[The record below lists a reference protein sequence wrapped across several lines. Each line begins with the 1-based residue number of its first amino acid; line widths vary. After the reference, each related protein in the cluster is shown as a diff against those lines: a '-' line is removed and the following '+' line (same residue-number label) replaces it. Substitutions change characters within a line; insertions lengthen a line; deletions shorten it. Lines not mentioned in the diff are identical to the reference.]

1 MLYDYKIPRKK
12 TKVVYVGKVAVG
24 GDNPISVQS
33 MTNTKTYDYKAT
45 INQIKQLEEAGADIV
60 RVSCPDEESTSV
72 LKKIIDSVSVPI
84 IADIHFHYRRAIE
97 SARAGASC
105 LRINPGNIG
114 SKEKVMEVVKV
125 AKDYNCSI
133 RIGVNAGSLEPYLI
147 DKYKSPTPQA
157 MLESAMNHIKIL
169 EDCDFTNFKISVK
182 ASNVFLATQAYQ
194 LLSQSCYY
202 PLHLGITESGTLR
215 SGTVASSIGIGN
227 LLSNGIG
234 DTIRVSLSAD
244 PVEEVKVGFDI
255 LKSLNLRN
263 KGVKFISCPS
273 CSRQGFDVVKV
284 VAEIENRLSHIK
296 EPITIS
302 ILGCVVN
309 GIGEAQNSDIGIV
322 GIGGFDDMNKQN
334 HIYLN
339 GKKDHSVSNE
349 NLIPHIIELV
359 EALALKKQLQ
369 KIN

>member
-1 MLYDYKIPRKK
+1 MYDYKIIRKK
-12 TKVVYVGKVAVG
+12 TKVVNVGNVLVG
-24 GDNPISVQS
+24 GDNPVSVQS
-33 MTNTKTYDYKAT
+33 MTNTKTTDYKAT
-45 INQIKQLEEAGADIV
+45 IDQVRQLEVAGADMV
-60 RVSCPDEESTSV
+60 RISVPDEESSIS
-72 LKKIIDSVSVPI
+72 LKKIIKEVKVPI

-97 SARAGASC
+97 SAIAGASC

-114 SKEKVMEVVKV
+114 SIQKVKEVVQC

-182 ASNVFLATQAYQ
+182 ASNVFLASQAYK
-194 LLSQSCYY
+194 LLSDSCDY

-215 SGTVASSIGIGN
+215 AGTVASSIGIGS
-227 LLSNGIG
+227 LLWQGIG

-244 PVEEVKVGFDI
+244 PVEEIKVGFEM
-255 LKSLNLRN
+255 LKALNIRN

-273 CSRQGFDVVKV
+273 CSRQGFDVIKV
-284 VAEIENRLSHIK
+284 VSQIEEKLSHITT
-296 EPITIS
+296 PITIS

-309 GIGEAQNSDIGIV
+309 GIGEAQSSDIGLV
-322 GIGGFDDMNKQN
+322 GIGGFDDINKQN
-334 HIYLN
+334 HIYIK

-349 NLIPHIIELV
+349 NLIPHMVELV
-359 EALALKKQLQ
+359 ENLVKEK
-369 KIN
+369 NSNYHN